1 VFDVPFRVPACAH
14 DDGRRITMVT
24 MADILLGGILPGIVA
39 VAALAGVWKLTHNA
53 ASSWRTAAVLSFLV
67 GMWALDAQGVGVVSA
82 IAKSMRITEARDF
95 LPLMVILAVIPDA
108 VAASGKQGAIL
119 GWIMRA
125 GLCVFVPW
133 RLLWGSRYL
142 PKVAPPP
149 NFDTGAWGPLE
160 ATCWI
165 GGAAAAMLTVWAMV
179 RAENTEAPRLR
190 SVLAALVAFA
200 ASATTAY
207 SGSLTLGQLLGVLV
221 ATLMGCALA
230 AWLMKVGRGPD
241 AAAGPIV
248 IALGGVLVL
257 AHFFAELKL
266 LHAVLLLAGLTVG
279 AGLFFPGKKWSMPV
293 RCAVCLLAIGV
304 AVGMARIEFAA
315 AQAEAGNNPYLNM

>member
-1 VFDVPFRVPACAH
+1 
-14 DDGRRITMVT
+14 MVT
-24 MADILLGGILPGIVA
+24 TADILLGGILPGIVA

-53 ASSWRTAAVLSFLV
+53 ASSWRTAAVLSFLT
-67 GMWALDAQGVGVVSA
+67 GMWALDAQGVGVVNA

-133 RLLWGSRYL
+133 RLFWGTKYL
-142 PKVAPPP
+142 PKVPPPP
-149 NFDTGAWGPLE
+149 NFDTGAWGPLD
-160 ATCWI
+160 AVLWI
-165 GGAAAAMLTVWAMV
+165 GSVTAVLLGVWAVV

-200 ASATTAY
+200 ASTTVAL
-207 SGSLTLGQLLGVLV
+207 SGSLTYGQLLGVLV
-221 ATLMGCALA
+221 ATLTGCALA
-230 AWLMKVGRGPD
+230 AWLMKAGRGPD

-266 LHAVLLLAGLTVG
+266 LYAVLLLVGLTVS
-279 AGLFFPGKKWSMPV
+279 AGWFFPGKKWSMPV
-293 RCAVCLLAIGV
+293 RCVVCLVAIGI
-304 AVGMARIEFAA
+304 AVGMAGMEFLPSDATS
-315 AQAEAGNNPYLNM
+315 PYSNFQMP